1 MLLEVLPSLQ
11 QHLNL
16 GWLLCWCREQAAQAR
31 LERTAAKRRTPRQR
45 LRGDGFNVLRDVQEG
60 ADHRVGVRET
70 KGRAVKEVKLF
81 FPKAMIFLLWVFMLS
96 TLIWVN
102 TRVSLQPTSRGSWL
116 Q

>member
-60 ADHRVGVRET
+60 ADHRVGVRNHMD
-70 KGRAVKEVKLF
+70 AL
-81 FPKAMIFLLWVFMLS
+81 
-96 TLIWVN
+96 
-102 TRVSLQPTSRGSWL
+102 
-116 Q
+116 